1 MKTFQVD
8 FYKNAE
14 VVATNVIANGHF
26 ITDTGCLVFF
36 KYQGK
41 NKVPMQAF
49 NSDAWISVDLV
60 ETFE

>member
-1 MKTFQVD
+1 MKLFKVD
-8 FYKNAE
+8 FYKDAE
-14 VVATNVIANGHF
+14 VVETTVKAHGHF

-36 KYQGK
+36 SYQGK